1 MKNLS
6 SSDFDIDGQPMPS
19 NTQPQNGTPA
29 SGETRANHSSLVGS
43 QSADNMHAAK
53 SPQKNFP
60 QTTSWLGAESPWVAA
75 GLSAVTGLILGV
87 MLGRRE

>member
-19 NTQPQNGTPA
+19 NILPQNSTSARGEKIA
-29 SGETRANHSSLVGS
+29 SRSGLDGDRSANIVHS
-43 QSADNMHAAK
+43 AK
-53 SPQKNFP
+53 DLKKNFP
-60 QTTSWLGAESPWVAA
+60 QTTSWFGTESPWIAA